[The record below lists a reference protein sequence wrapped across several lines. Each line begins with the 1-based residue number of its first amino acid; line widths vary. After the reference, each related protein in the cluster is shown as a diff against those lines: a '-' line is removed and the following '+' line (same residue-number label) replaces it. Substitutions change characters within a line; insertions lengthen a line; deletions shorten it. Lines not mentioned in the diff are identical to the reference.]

1 MRHLIKFFPIMLMIL
16 CLALAGCGSSSSG
29 TTTSDPLAPTGS
41 TPGNGT
47 PGSGTSGSGGVIMFT
62 SAAGLSPGSQTNM
75 LADYEG
81 VVDPAVTPAVS
92 VLQPIPF
99 KLTDANGNPRVG
111 VPVTFYV
118 YSITSLDPSDV
129 TINFLVPTTIDGTI
143 IGQNPEPNQ
152 QTITTDSA
160 GMGIFNVSTTI
171 TSPPAGSFT
180 ALTVVFKAVTNDT
193 VPVTAYVGQ
202 SYSLTT
208 TTTP

>member
-1 MRHLIKFFPIMLMIL
+1 MLMVF
-16 CLALAGCGSSSSG
+16 CLALAGCGSSSSS
-29 TTTSDPLAPTGS
+29 TSSDPLASTGS
-41 TPGNGT
+41 NSENGT
-47 PGSGTSGSGGVIMFT
+47 PGSGTSGSAGVIMFT
-62 SAAGLSPGSQTNM
+62 SAASLLPGGQSNM
-75 LADYEG
+75 LEPYEG

-99 KLTDANGNPRVG
+99 KLTDSNGNARVG

-129 TINFLVPTTIDGTI
+129 TINFLAPTTIDGTI

-160 GMGIFNVSTTI
+160 GMGIFNVSTDI
-171 TSPPAGSFT
+171 ISPPADSFT

-193 VPVTAYVGQ
+193 VPVTAYVGR

-208 TTTP
+208 KSANP